1 MSAQQEV
8 RQRECTIT
16 HSYDPGRHELAA
28 ESGRSSDAPV
38 VRIEGPVH
46 PEPWACSLR
55 ARPAGKSALLKP
67 LTRPLELILPSF
79 DSIIACAAVQA

>member
-1 MSAQQEV
+1 VSGKSVQKEV
-8 RQRECTIT
+8 QQRERTIT
-16 HSYDPGRHELAA
+16 HIYDHELAA
-28 ESGRSSDAPV
+28 ELGRSSDVLV
-38 VRIEGPVH
+38 VRIEGGRPF
-46 PEPWACSLR
+46 EPWACPPR